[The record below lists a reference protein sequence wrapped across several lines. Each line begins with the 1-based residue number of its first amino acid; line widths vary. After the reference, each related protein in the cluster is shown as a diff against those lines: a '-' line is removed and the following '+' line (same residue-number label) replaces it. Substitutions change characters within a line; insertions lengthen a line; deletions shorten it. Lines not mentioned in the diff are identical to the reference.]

1 MAEPTIAVVNDDTEF
16 LRLMRLLLTQH
27 GYAVTLHPTA
37 DAAYRALRAAPPD
50 LVILD
55 IRMETPEAGWQLLE
69 LLRLDPATATLPV
82 LVCSADVVFL
92 RAKEAQL
99 LAEGYGVLVK
109 PFGLDALLAR
119 VAALLPPPPAD

>member
-1 MAEPTIAVVNDDTEF
+1 MVERTIAVVNDDTEF

-27 GYAVTLHPTA
+27 GYQVTLHPTT

-55 IRMETPEAGWQLLE
+55 IRMETPGAGWQLLE
-69 LLRLDPATATLPV
+69 LLRLDPATTALPV

-92 RAKEAQL
+92 QAKEDRL
-99 LAEGYGVLVK
+99 RAEGYAVLEK
-109 PFGLDALLAR
+109 PFGLAVLLER
-119 VAALLPPPPAD
+119 IAALLPSPPAS

>member
-1 MAEPTIAVVNDDTEF
+1 MAERTIAVINDDTEF

-27 GYAVTLHPTA
+27 GYQVTLHPTA

-50 LVILD
+50 LMILD

-69 LLRLDPATATLPV
+69 LLRLDPATAALPV

-92 RAKEAQL
+92 QAKEAHL
-99 LAEGYGVLVK
+99 RAEGYAVLEK
-109 PFGLDALLAR
+109 PFGLTALLER
-119 VAALLPPPPAD
+119 IAALLPSPPAS

>member
-1 MAEPTIAVVNDDTEF
+1 
-16 LRLMRLLLTQH
+16 
-27 GYAVTLHPTA
+27 
-37 DAAYRALRAAPPD
+37 
-50 LVILD
+50 VILD
-55 IRMETPEAGWQLLE
+55 IWMETPEAGWQLLE

-119 VAALLPPPPAD
+119 VAALLPPPPAG